1 MVYEM
6 DPDFDAKKINE
17 IIVKRLSRISPSLK
31 QHFPVVLQKEK
42 IFWAT
47 ISEAEYLMIVFLTSK
62 DENRIN
68 EFISKNLNPFPGLIT
83 TRKESA
89 AIRAEK
95 SRYMLLNSCSIS
107 NSYTF
112 SLGNDSTII
121 LENHTQS
128 IDTQEFGTIQYRVP
142 LAYIISYGDE
152 INKATVYEYF
162 DGLVAYST
170 NMWREAD
177 VK

>member
-1 MVYEM
+1 M

-17 IIVKRLSRISPSLK
+17 IIEKRLSRISPSLK
-31 QHFPVVLQKEK
+31 QHFPAILQKEK
-42 IFWAT
+42 ISWAT
-47 ISEAEYLMIVFLTSK
+47 ISEIEYLTIVFLTSE

-68 EFISKNLNPFPGLIT
+68 DYISKRLNPFPGLIT

-89 AIRAEK
+89 AFRVEK
-95 SRYMLLNSCSIS
+95 ARYMLLNSCSVN

-128 IDTQEFGTIQYRVP
+128 LDTQKFGTIQYRVP

-162 DGLVAYST
+162 EGLVAYST

-177 VK
+177 AK